1 MRGMRIA
8 LAVAVSCAC
17 AALVAGAF
25 SNSVDPVAA
34 AAMRSEDAGGAN
46 LALTASAT
54 SPGGQPV
61 SVTATGVFDGQ
72 EADVTAEVSSALAA
86 AGAPSGAGQVEL
98 RYLQE
103 NGDPVV
109 YVNVPSLA
117 ASLPGGAT
125 WVRLDLEQVGK
136 QVGVDVSQLIGEAT
150 ANPADILGLLQA
162 SGQVQT
168 VGPELIDGVP
178 TTHYRA
184 LVELDKVAGSLGG
197 ALGQDLA
204 SRLSAPG
211 MPTSIPVDV
220 WIGADGLVRRASID
234 ESLSVAG
241 ATTDLQ
247 AQVDL
252 SGYGTP
258 VSVTAP
264 PADQVFD
271 LTGLASNLLAGLGSA
286 IH

>member
-1 MRGMRIA
+1 MRIA
-8 LAVAVSCAC
+8 LALAVCCAG
-17 AALVAGAF
+17 AALVVGGF
-25 SNSVDPVAA
+25 SNRVDPVAA
-34 AAMRSEDAGGAN
+34 AAMKSEDAGGAN
-46 LALTASAT
+46 LALTVSTTA
-54 SPGGQPV
+54 PGGQPV

-72 EADVTAEVSSALAA
+72 EADVTADVSSVLAA
-86 AGAPSGAGQVEL
+86 VGVPSGSGQVEL

-117 ASLPGGAT
+117 AELPGGAT

-150 ANPADILGLLQA
+150 ANPADILALLQA
-162 SGQVQT
+162 SGQVQSLGSET
-168 VGPELIDGVP
+168 IDLVP

-184 LVELDKVAGSLGG
+184 LIELDKVAGSVGG
-197 ALGQDLA
+197 ALGQSLA
-204 SRLSAPG
+204 ARLSAPG

-234 ESLSVAG
+234 ENLPAAG
-241 ATTDLQ
+241 GTTDVQ
-247 AQVDL
+247 AQVDI
-252 SGYGTP
+252 SNYGTP

-271 LTGLASNLLAGLGSA
+271 LTGLASNLAAGLASA
-286 IH
+286 VH